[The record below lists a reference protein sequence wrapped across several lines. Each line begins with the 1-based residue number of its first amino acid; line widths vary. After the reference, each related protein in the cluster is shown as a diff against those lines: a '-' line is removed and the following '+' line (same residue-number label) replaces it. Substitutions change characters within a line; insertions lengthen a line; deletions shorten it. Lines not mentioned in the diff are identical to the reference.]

1 MTAGISGRP
10 PRNYVAQVGAAAWES
25 VARLVRAPSHS
36 RRAEARRALA
46 RRWLGMAVLTALLI
60 GALMAAADVATIKLM
75 PVRGTASLW
84 PLRLFTELGKST
96 YVLWAL
102 AGGLLVILLMLPRL
116 AGVSRQVLIAFGVR
130 AQYIFFSVLTA
141 VLCAEVLKYIIGR
154 ARPFVGGEANAFYF
168 DHFAGSPA
176 FESLP
181 SGHATTAFALA
192 FAVSAVWRGATAVML
207 IYAVLICISRVIL
220 LAHHP
225 SDVVGGALTG
235 VICAMFVRYWFA
247 ARRLGF
253 SIGRDGAIAPLAG
266 PSWPSLK
273 RVAREAL
280 AP

>member
-1 MTAGISGRP
+1 MT
-10 PRNYVAQVGAAAWES
+10 VGSRGVQPVSYPVEIGSLAWQS
-25 VARLVRAPSHS
+25 VTRLVRSPSHS

-46 RRWLGMAVLTALLI
+46 RRWLVLSAATALAVTI
-60 GALMAAADVATIKLM
+60 LMFAIDVAAIKIM
-75 PVRGTASLW
+75 PPRGTESLW
-84 PLRLFTELGKST
+84 PLRIFTDLAKST

-102 AGGLLVILLMLPRL
+102 AALLAVLLLTLPRL
-116 AGVSRQVLIAFGVR
+116 RGHAKAVLIAFSIR
-130 AQYIFFSVLTA
+130 IQYVFLSVLLA
-141 VLCAEVLKYIIGR
+141 VLVGEILKYIVGR

-168 DHFAGSPA
+168 KHFAESPA

-192 FAVSAVWRGATAVML
+192 FAIASVWQKAWGVML
-207 IYAVLICISRVIL
+207 TFAVLICVSRVVL

-225 SDVVGGALTG
+225 SDVVAGALTG
-235 VICAMFVRYWFA
+235 LVGAMFVRYWFA

-253 SIGRDGAIAPLAG
+253 SIGRDGSIAPLAG

-273 RVAREAL
+273 RVARDAF

>member
-1 MTAGISGRP
+1 MATEISGGH
-10 PRNYVAQVGAAAWES
+10 PRNYVTQVGSAAWQS
-25 VARLVRAPSHS
+25 VTRLVRTPSHS

-46 RRWLGMAVLTALLI
+46 RRWLSLAVMTALTI
-60 GALMAAADVATIKLM
+60 GILMVAADVAAIKLM

-116 AGVSRQVLIAFGVR
+116 AGISRQVLIAFGVR
-130 AQYIFFSVLTA
+130 VQYLFFSVLFA
-141 VLCAEVLKYIIGR
+141 VLCGEILKYVIGR
-154 ARPFVGGEANAFYF
+154 SRPFVGGEANAFLF
-168 DHFAGSPA
+168 QHFSGNPA

-192 FAVSAVWRGATAVML
+192 FAVSAVWRKATLVML
-207 IYAVLICISRVIL
+207 VYGVLICISRVIL

-225 SDVVGGALTG
+225 SDVVGGALIG
-235 VICAMFVRYWFA
+235 VIGAMFVRYWFA

-253 SIGRDGAIAPLAG
+253 SIGRDGSIEPLTG
-266 PSWPSLK
+266 PSGASLK

>member
-1 MTAGISGRP
+1 MATDASGAHSSG
-10 PRNYVAQVGAAAWES
+10 YVTQLGSVSWQS
-25 VARLVRAPSHS
+25 VARLARSPSHS

-46 RRWLGMAVLTALLI
+46 RRWLGLAVLTAAAI
-60 GALMAAADVATIKLM
+60 GILMFAADVAAIKQM
-75 PVRGTASLW
+75 PPRGTASLW
-84 PLRLFTELGKST
+84 PLRLFTDLGKST

-102 AGGLLVILLMLPRL
+102 AGALLFILLVMPRL
-116 AGVSRQVLIAFGVR
+116 RGLSRQVWIALGVR
-130 AQYIFFSVLTA
+130 VQYIFFSVLTA
-141 VLCAEVLKYIIGR
+141 VLFAELLKYIIGR
-154 ARPFVGGEANAFYF
+154 SRPFVGGEANAFLF
-168 DHFAGSPA
+168 HHFAGNPA

-192 FAVSAVWRGATAVML
+192 FAVSAVWRKATPVML
-207 IYAVLICISRVIL
+207 VYAVLICISRVIL

-235 VICAMFVRYWFA
+235 VIAAMFVRYWFA

-253 SIGRDGAIAPLAG
+253 TIGRDGIIEPLAG
-266 PSWPSLK
+266 PSWASLK

>member
-1 MTAGISGRP
+1 MAAEISGGHSSS
-10 PRNYVAQVGAAAWES
+10 YVVQLGS
-25 VARLVRAPSHS
+25 VAWQSLAQLVRTPSHS

-46 RRWLGMAVLTALLI
+46 RRWLGLAVLTAAAIGLL
-60 GALMAAADVATIKLM
+60 MFAADVAAIKLM
-75 PVRGTASLW
+75 PPRGTASLW
-84 PLRLFTELGKST
+84 PLRIFTDFGKST

-102 AGGLLVILLMLPRL
+102 AAALLVLLVLIPRL
-116 AGVSRQVLIAFGVR
+116 TGLSRQVLIAFGVR
-130 AQYIFFSVLTA
+130 VQYIFFSVLTA
-141 VLCAEVLKYIIGR
+141 VLLAEVLKYIIGR
-154 ARPFVGGEANAFYF
+154 SRPFVGGEANAFNF
-168 DHFAGSPA
+168 HHFAGNPA

-192 FAVSAVWRGATAVML
+192 FAVSAVWRKVTVIML
-207 IYAVLICISRVIL
+207 VYAVLICVSRVIL

-235 VICAMFVRYWFA
+235 VIGAMFVRYWFA

-253 SIGRDGAIAPLAG
+253 TINRDGTIEPLAG
-266 PSWPSLK
+266 PSWASLK